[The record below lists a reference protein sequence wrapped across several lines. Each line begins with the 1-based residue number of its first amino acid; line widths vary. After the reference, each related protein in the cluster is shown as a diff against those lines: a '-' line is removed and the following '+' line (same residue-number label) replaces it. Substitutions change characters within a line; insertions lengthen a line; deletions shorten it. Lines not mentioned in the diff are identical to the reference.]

1 MTSGSGTGPGTF
13 ITFEGGEGSG
23 KSTQATLLS
32 ERLRAAGRD
41 VLLLREPGGTVLGE
55 ALRGLLLHNT
65 AALAA
70 PAELLLFLAARAE
83 LVQNVIKPALDRSR
97 LVVCDRFS
105 DSTFAY
111 QGYGRGLDLSTIRR
125 LDEFAT
131 GGLKPTLTFLLDVPV
146 EQGHKRKHEDDDT
159 FIREDLEFH
168 ERVYLGYREL
178 AAEEP
183 SRWLTVDGSLS
194 PEKIGEIVAGRV
206 DKLLNA
212 VG

>member
-1 MTSGSGTGPGTF
+1 VAAGFGTAPGTF

-32 ERLRAAGRD
+32 ERLLEAGQD

-55 ALRGLLLHNT
+55 ELRSLLLHST
-65 AALAA
+65 GPLAA

-83 LVQNVIKPALDRSR
+83 LVTKVIKPALDSPR

-111 QGYGRGLDLSTIRR
+111 QGYGRGLDLATIRR
-125 LDEFAT
+125 LDKFAT
-131 GGLKPTLTFLLDVPV
+131 GGLKPTLTVLLDVPV
-146 EQGHKRKHEDDDT
+146 ELGHKRKRDDDDT
-159 FIREDLEFH
+159 FFREDLAFH
-168 ERVYLGYREL
+168 ERVRLGYHEL

-183 SRWLTVDGSLS
+183 SRWLTVDGSQL
-194 PEKIGEIVAGRV
+194 PGKIGEIVADRV
-206 DKLLNA
+206 DQLLR